1 MSVFIFVLGM
11 MAGTLVGVLVMSLL
25 VMSSHGPEQET

>member
-1 MSVFIFVLGM
+1 MSVFIFVLGL

-25 VMSSHGPEQET
+25 TLAGHRPE

>member
-1 MSVFIFVLGM
+1 MGVLVFVLGM

-25 VMSSHGPEQET
+25 SLAGHGPE

>member
-1 MSVFIFVLGM
+1 MSVLIFILGL

-25 VMSSHGPEQET
+25 NLAGQSSE

>member
-1 MSVFIFVLGM
+1 MITLGLLIFVLGM

-25 VMSSHGPEQET
+25 ALAGRGPK

>member
-1 MSVFIFVLGM
+1 MGMLIFFLGM

-25 VMSSHGPEQET
+25 TLAGHGPE